1 MATASFLKAHKPT
14 SASLGQLTGAAT
26 RTHTHLSVTLAVLSV
41 TGSLRVGVGLL
52 GVSLEWKR
60 GREIKH
66 RMDCALTAEW
76 L

>member
-1 MATASFLKAHKPT
+1 MATASFFKPHKPT
-14 SASLGQLTGAAT
+14 SASLGQLTSGAT
-26 RTHTHLSVTLAVLSV
+26 RTQTHLSITLAVLSV
-41 TGSLRVGVGLL
+41 TGSRRVGVGLL
-52 GVSLEWKR
+52 GVSLEWKG